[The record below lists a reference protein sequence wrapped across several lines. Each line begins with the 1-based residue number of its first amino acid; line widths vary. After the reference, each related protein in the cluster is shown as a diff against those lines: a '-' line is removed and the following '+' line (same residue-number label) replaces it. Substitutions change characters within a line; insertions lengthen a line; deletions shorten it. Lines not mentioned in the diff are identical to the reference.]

1 MAEALRESVGAAS
14 FKVPESLADILAAL
28 ETTGPNK
35 NTKFGR
41 EVAIRDKQETGP
53 KESDEVRREH
63 LAPLIGIHVSLAVP
77 FSLRVRLCVCV
88 CVCRSWRSVAR
99 RRSRNSTHFSLAARP
114 KSRSTRRPSPPSSP
128 TFARCLLM
136 DIYLKKRLHSPM
148 GAY

>member
-63 LAPLIGIHVSLAVP
+63 LTPLSAASTGPWRSLLTVC
-77 FSLRVRLCVCV
+77 VVCV

-128 TFARCLLM
+128 TFARCLLHG
-136 DIYLKKRLHSPM
+136 L
-148 GAY
+148 